1 MKAIKNLLA
10 IAIVIALALTCTLAG
25 CAGNNAKTTDEP
37 AASSPAGEPASE
49 TETSSS
55 DEGGNGGEETITD
68 PYLVI
73 GWYAKTATSGLT
85 EDLMTGFVG
94 DLKTW
99 LATKGATEDD
109 LKKVVVRA
117 YGDGEANSVADVS
130 TAVLADGDVDLLLG
144 MKAMGDIVRIEGAT
158 GLTMG
163 GVSGRNISRLT
174 DTEVTVNAYKWL
186 VANVAN
192 IAATEYVT
200 GSIEPVEQNEET
212 ENSSGENS
220 GTSDTQSGEESGS
233 GEGEQEARTNYLV
246 IAWYAKTSTSG
257 LTEELVTS
265 FVDELKTYLATQGA
279 TNEQLADVIVRAYGD
294 GDANSVAEVG
304 AAVNADGDVDVIL
317 GMGNN
322 ITSTGGIACEQRT
335 DANLVMGTATKR
347 IIARL
352 TTADIAKTAYDW
364 MVDNA
369 SLLVPAAE

>member
-85 EDLMTGFVG
+85 EELMTGFVG

-99 LATKGATEDD
+99 LATKGASEEDIE
-109 LKKVVVRA
+109 KVVVRA

-130 TAVLADGDVDLLLG
+130 AAVLADGDVDLLLG
-144 MKAMGDIVRIEGAT
+144 MKAMGDIVRLEGET

-174 DTEVTVNAYKWL
+174 DSEVSVNSFKWM

-192 IAATEYVT
+192 IAGTEYVT
-200 GSIEPVEQNEET
+200 GSVEPVEQNEET
-212 ENSSGENS
+212 E
-220 GTSDTQSGEESGS
+220 T
-233 GEGEQEARTNYLV
+233 
-246 IAWYAKTSTSG
+246 
-257 LTEELVTS
+257 
-265 FVDELKTYLATQGA
+265 
-279 TNEQLADVIVRAYGD
+279 
-294 GDANSVAEVG
+294 
-304 AAVNADGDVDVIL
+304 
-317 GMGNN
+317 
-322 ITSTGGIACEQRT
+322 
-335 DANLVMGTATKR
+335 
-347 IIARL
+347 
-352 TTADIAKTAYDW
+352 
-364 MVDNA
+364 
-369 SLLVPAAE
+369 